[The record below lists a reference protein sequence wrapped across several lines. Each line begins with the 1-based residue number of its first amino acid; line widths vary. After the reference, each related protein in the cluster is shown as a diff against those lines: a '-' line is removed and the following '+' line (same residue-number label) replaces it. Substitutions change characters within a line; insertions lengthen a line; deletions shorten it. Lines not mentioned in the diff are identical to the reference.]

1 LSVIIRI
8 FTDELRRTPDTPKF
22 TKPAIE
28 TLIEHCECIAFDMME
43 IQSQLV
49 LAELKADRFKL
60 AAVRLENDTIT
71 KWLELLKLEAELRQN
86 KPA

>member
-28 TLIEHCECIAFDMME
+28 TLIKYCERIAPDTIE
-43 IQSQLV
+43 IQSRLV
-49 LAELKADRFKL
+49 LAELKADRLKL
-60 AAVRLENDTIT
+60 AAVRLENDTTT
-71 KWLELLKLEAELRQN
+71 KRLELLKLEAELR
-86 KPA
+86 